1 MENMFKELQERI
13 KKCEEILSQDK
24 IDLDTEEVKKI
35 EAEREAIEAKIE
47 EIKSGLEGK
56 SKIEKMKAT
65 LNITSLESE
74 LSLKDMDLEEA
85 KKDANSKRDNKIK
98 EYNQKVNSLKNGL
111 NLFIKNSEKK
121 LSDAVK
127 ASSASSLILSSDL
140 EEIKGYYLNI
150 ITTEKTTL
158 NSLEKEIATLRDLI
172 KKEESKIKSKKE
184 EADNYF
190 HLGTSMANQPPTSIF
205 GNVSAERVAEHQ
217 ERLNEALDENIRLLK
232 IVGEM
237 KEKLKPIRKEEEKLI
252 IRRDAASKKIENINL
267 MIEEMIKE
275 LVQEE
280 LKNREIIIPEF
291 VQIGRYFKVGE

>member
-56 SKIEKMKAT
+56 SKIEQMKAT

-74 LSLKDMDLEEA
+74 LSLKNMDLEEA
-85 KKDANSKRDNKIK
+85 KKDANSKRENKIK
-98 EYNQKVNSLKNGL
+98 EYNEEVNSQKNGL
-111 NLFIKNSEKK
+111 NLFIKDSEKK

-127 ASSASSLILSSDL
+127 ASFASSLILSSDL

-158 NSLEKEIATLRDLI
+158 NSLEKEIATLRELI

-190 HLGTSMANQPPTSIF
+190 HLGTSMARQVPTSIF

-217 ERLNEALDENIRLLK
+217 ERLKETLAENTRLLK
-232 IVGEM
+232 IVSEM
-237 KEKLKPIRKEEEKLI
+237 KEKLKPIQKEEEKLT
-252 IRRDAASKKIENINL
+252 IRRDGASKKIENINL

-280 LKNREIIIPEF
+280 LKNRAIVIPEF
-291 VQIGRYFKVGE
+291 VEIGRYFKVEE